1 VSCTIGFIHDI
12 PTNNIMKQLIAF
24 VEKEF
29 YHIFRDNR
37 TLLVILGM
45 PVVQILLFGFAINME
60 VQDIRVALYT
70 PTPDTFSQGIAEK
83 IRQNS
88 YFNFQGSMQTMQLVE
103 ESMRKGELDLA
114 IVFPPHFHRDMTH
127 SGEGKVQ
134 LITSSADPNRGS
146 IAATYAT
153 AIISQYQMEQAGPTA
168 IPFQITTENRMIYNP
183 RMKSA
188 YMFVPGIMGLVL
200 MIISTIMTSVSIIRE
215 KERGTMEVLLASPLK
230 QATMIVAKTIPY
242 LIISLLNLISILL
255 LSYFVLDVPIRGSL
269 LLLTLLSLLY
279 IFLSLSFGLTI
290 STLVHKQINA
300 VIVSAMT
307 VMIPVLMLSGMIF
320 PINNMPPAL
329 QYLSLVV
336 PARWFID
343 AVRKVMIQGLGISMV
358 WQEMLI
364 LTGMILL
371 LLTVTILKTK
381 KRLE

>member
-1 VSCTIGFIHDI
+1 
-12 PTNNIMKQLIAF
+12 
-24 VEKEF
+24 
-29 YHIFRDNR
+29 
-37 TLLVILGM
+37 
-45 PVVQILLFGFAINME
+45 
-60 VQDIRVALYT
+60 
-70 PTPDTFSQGIAEK
+70 
-83 IRQNS
+83 
-88 YFNFQGSMQTMQLVE
+88 
-103 ESMRKGELDLA
+103 
-114 IVFPPHFHRDMTH
+114 
-127 SGEGKVQ
+127 
-134 LITSSADPNRGS
+134 
-146 IAATYAT
+146 
-153 AIISQYQMEQAGPTA
+153 
-168 IPFQITTENRMIYNP
+168 
-183 RMKSA
+183 
-188 YMFVPGIMGLVL
+188 
-200 MIISTIMTSVSIIRE
+200 
-215 KERGTMEVLLASPLK
+215 MEVLLASPLK

-364 LTGMILL
+364 LTGMILF

>member
-1 VSCTIGFIHDI
+1 
-12 PTNNIMKQLIAF
+12 MKQLIAF
-24 VEKEF
+24 VQKEF

-60 VQDIRVALYT
+60 VQDIRVALFA
-70 PTPDTFSQGIAEK
+70 PTPDAFTQDVTEK
-83 IRQNS
+83 IRQNG
-88 YFNFQGSMQTMQLVE
+88 YFNYQGNMQTMQEVE
-103 ESMRKGELDLA
+103 ESMRKGKLDLA
-114 IVFPPHFHRDMTH
+114 VVFPPHFQREMLH
-127 SGEGKVQ
+127 SGEGVVQ

-146 IAATYAT
+146 IASTYAT
-153 AIISQYQMEQAGPTA
+153 AIISQYRMEQTGAA
-168 IPFQITTENRMIYNP
+168 DIPFQISTENRMIYNP

-279 IFLSLSFGLTI
+279 IFLSLSYGLTI
-290 STLVHKQINA
+290 STLVQKQINA

-358 WQEMLI
+358 WQEMVI

-371 LLTVTILKTK
+371 LLTVTIVKTK